1 MAAPQLRLEVSL
13 NLAGFRNEVRKLTQ
27 IAQSEF
33 NPLLK
38 VNVDTKDYR
47 AQLKALERIKP
58 VIKIEDSQ
66 LDAARARIGTLN
78 KSLAT
83 LRRATSTPIEIK
95 LKYTE
100 IGKPPSA
107 AAGQIGS
114 AVSGRVR
121 ADQAVAVLN
130 QKQAIAARNMLK
142 AADVPVSGLGKSR
155 SLEAYRKSII
165 DGMTN
170 AGKESIAGLTQA
182 LKDGQSAIGQ
192 AAKIVGQEGIRAI
205 KDTLGIASPSR
216 EFKKIGEAAGQGFE
230 QGLLSSMAD
239 AFDSLERQLG
249 TKLQRLKAQAIAGTS
264 GALTVSGRVSPVQVA
279 DVTPRD
285 YARIAGSGSRAALP
299 PGVDRSAETLQ
310 NFYRSL
316 DQIGIALASTVD
328 STERAA
334 DAFKTLR
341 NAIDSLINRAKV
353 LTGEQSL
360 QARLRPSSV
369 LGGMPLLTG
378 RAPSRALPML
388 SAAAQRPERFTSQ
401 EKLFKDF
408 LGRTIKAVVPESG
421 SAAIGRSLFGGTQFR
436 EIGNAMRRPQL
447 GAGIDTKVETVAVK
461 DLTIASRNIAAAT
474 NALKAQKLLPAAG
487 GTSASQMIRQA
498 LSGLPP
504 LKAPQIGAQNI
515 SPRGSLGQFPMAGMM
530 APSSPLGS
538 MGQFPMSGMMGRGSL
553 GQFPMSGMAYPSS
566 PLGRITP
573 QSSMFAGGGGGSPGG
588 GGPGG
593 GGPGGG
599 GGGPLGGMRLN
610 VPQLPGSG
618 VVRELGEEFGFAA
631 KQVLLFGTAYK
642 ALAFLQSFPGQ
653 VGEAVGA
660 LQSFRNTLKTVTPSA
675 AEFDKSSKFILSLVD
690 QYNVPLQSARD
701 GFAKL
706 YASMKPAG
714 FSGAEIRGLFEGVS
728 MGAATFGMSAD
739 KVDRVMYAFAQ
750 MASKGQ
756 VMSEELKGQLGDVL
770 PGALSLFA
778 RAADMSVQE
787 FGQAMEDG
795 AFKGEAM
802 RQLLVNVGATMKEEF
817 GKGAVGAAVTYQGVM
832 NRLQTTTVLFYEAFE
847 PAAVAFANTF
857 ILPIT
862 NGIRIVTDAFAQL
875 LTGQK
880 AITQGGSELAAR
892 MQPLIP
898 IFQGIGNNLR
908 QVATA
913 AFNTVKALLPVVQ
926 FLLQLAAS
934 PVIGFLAQMYASLLL
949 LNGAF
954 TLLGGRLL
962 IGVIAS
968 LAQTAIRMTALNA
981 ATVITN
987 GSLAGTQLQL
997 RMLSAGFAQTGAA
1010 ATGFAMTMRT
1020 AMMTTVVGAI
1030 VAAVAIGIAEFM
1042 RLRGVMASIEGR
1054 YKSLGDQARLM
1065 GEAGNV
1071 SGVQKITTQVKE
1083 QAQTYEDLAKA
1094 LNRAEKAGGF
1104 LKLDQKGRE
1113 LLKRTGQSGF
1123 DAGTGIITNEDANKI
1138 KDAIN
1143 RNREETK
1150 NLLGGVLPGQESKAR
1165 AEAAKLDAKLEKQKI
1180 DLSAGDGTGKPPK
1193 EQNLESYYSLQN
1205 QLADANTQA
1214 EIERIEAQFEHARA
1228 MVNAEYD
1235 LREAR
1240 ANSFQKKAIAF
1251 QREIFAITAD
1261 RDAALLKS
1269 RNKILAESGKV
1280 AGGAGGMGGG
1290 TAGAYLQGNIGP
1302 TSTGPHFDV
1311 KKMGGGYFPRN
1322 YLDQYVQV
1330 NGKPLSSGTT
1340 VPGGT
1345 FAAHQRRNSHGWD
1358 YAFGGG
1364 RQAATLTGGAEWMGG
1379 APTAHGEA
1387 RKFKLPTGE
1396 EFQFL
1401 HGKSEGIGERAGAP
1415 RPVAGS
1421 ERKRTVAE
1429 AKTQLSMNEMRA
1441 AAIEKEAEATK
1452 GLEIATA
1459 KYVQSIVPTSEQ
1471 QLQNQLL
1478 AQRIDLTRN
1487 SFSPEILEAQLAF
1500 AEQQI
1505 EATENIKLNE
1515 EAIKTLTAAQGDN
1528 SKQINA
1534 LTDAN
1539 NQLKANLPVSAIQ
1552 LYSKAINEQVLSL
1565 AQRNKT
1571 AMQDAADQE
1580 KVNGLIIG
1588 GMTRQAAEAK
1598 VTAENLRGNYKKA
1611 LEEATRQ
1618 VEIAAAAE
1626 EVLAAARRLGG
1637 KETEA
1642 QAAKYNALAQALKDA
1657 KKAKEDLEG
1666 QAPGVEGAATGT
1678 EAAAVPKT
1686 ASSYIA
1692 DGMSAAQEKLAELT
1706 NAGYQVVQAA
1716 NAIGDAFGTAFKG
1729 LVSGSMTAQE
1739 ALAGMFQ
1746 SIADH
1751 FADMVAQM
1759 IAEYL
1764 KMALIK
1770 GIMSIIGGAVGGGF
1784 TPLSN
1789 EQATS
1794 FNLNPGAMTG
1804 GTPWAFANG
1813 GIAPGG
1819 FTAFANGGMV
1829 TGPTMGLVGEGRY
1842 NEAIVPLPDGK
1853 SIPVDLGG
1861 ATGSQ
1866 ITSNIVV
1873 NVSSDGK
1880 TSSSGSGSD
1889 SAGLGRK
1896 LEGAVKQVIVDELR
1910 PGGLLAGRR

>member
-58 VIKIEDSQ
+58 VIKIEDRQ
-66 LDAARARIGTLN
+66 IDAARARIGTLH

-100 IGKPPSA
+100 IGKPPST
-107 AAGQIGS
+107 AAGQVGR
-114 AVSGRVR
+114 AVSGGVR
-121 ADQAVAVLN
+121 GSQALEGANRSELLNIRKMMSEAGMALGKITSLSKATASELRNSIIPAFTNSGEEAVNGLAAGL
-130 QKQAIAARNMLK
+130 KDSSSKIGKIAAK
-142 AADVPVSGLGKSR
+142 VGV
-155 SLEAYRKSII
+155 EAV
-165 DGMTN
+165 N
-170 AGKESIAGLTQA
+170 
-182 LKDGQSAIGQ
+182 
-192 AAKIVGQEGIRAI
+192 GIKGA
-205 KDTLGIASPSR
+205 LGIASPSR
-216 EFKKIGEAAGQGFE
+216 VFKQIGEFSVDGLELGFLN
-230 QGLLSSMAD
+230 GLKDFKGKSVAEIRKIVALLKLELAKVSEGGGIGGPSMG
-239 AFDSLERQLG
+239 SLRRQLVG
-249 TKLQRLKAQAIAGTS
+249 QRAYTS
-264 GALTVSGRVSPVQVA
+264 PIGPLPV
-279 DVTPRD
+279 
-285 YARIAGSGSRAALP
+285 GSREP
-299 PGVDRSAETLQ
+299 
-310 NFYRSL
+310 Y
-316 DQIGIALASTVD
+316 
-328 STERAA
+328 
-334 DAFKTLR
+334 
-341 NAIDSLINRAKV
+341 AK
-353 LTGEQSL
+353 
-360 QARLRPSSV
+360 
-369 LGGMPLLTG
+369 
-378 RAPSRALPML
+378 
-388 SAAAQRPERFTSQ
+388 
-401 EKLFKDF
+401 
-408 LGRTIKAVVPESG
+408 
-421 SAAIGRSLFGGTQFR
+421 GTR
-436 EIGNAMRRPQL
+436 
-447 GAGIDTKVETVAVK
+447 
-461 DLTIASRNIAAAT
+461 
-474 NALKAQKLLPAAG
+474 
-487 GTSASQMIRQA
+487 
-498 LSGLPP
+498 
-504 LKAPQIGAQNI
+504 
-515 SPRGSLGQFPMAGMM
+515 GQFGYSGYEPRMVSRPYTGGPRFPVEGMM
-530 APSSPLGS
+530 APRPEFGFASTGQSQPTGQAAGRSPENTILGAMGGYNPGVRSSA
-538 MGQFPMSGMMGRGSL
+538 MFPMGGMMG
-553 GQFPMSGMAYPSS
+553 PSS

-573 QSSMFAGGGGGSPGG
+573 QSSMFGGGGGGGGSGG
-588 GGPGG
+588 GGASPF
-593 GGPGGG
+593 
-599 GGGPLGGMRLN
+599 GGMRLN

-660 LQSFRNTLKTVTPSA
+660 LQSFRNTLKTVTPST
-675 AEFDKSSKFILSLVD
+675 AEFDKSNKFILSLVD

-728 MGAATFGMSAD
+728 MGVATFGMSAD

-778 RAADMSVQE
+778 KAADMSVQE

-898 IFQGIGNNLR
+898 IFQGIGDNLR

-1165 AEAAKLDAKLEKQKI
+1165 AEVAKLDAKLEKQKI
-1180 DLSAGDGTGKPPK
+1180 DLSAGDDTGKPPK
-1193 EQNLESYYSLQN
+1193 EQSLESYYSLQN

-1552 LYSKAINEQVLSL
+1552 LYSKSINEQVLLL
-1565 AQRNKT
+1565 AQRNDAAKK
-1571 AMQDAADQE
+1571 DAADQE
-1580 KVNGLIIG
+1580 RISDLIIG
-1588 GMTRQAAEAK
+1588 GMSRQAAEAK
-1598 VTAENLRGNYKKA
+1598 LTADNLKNNYKKA

-1618 VEIAAAAE
+1618 VDIAAAAE
-1626 EVLAAARRLGG
+1626 EAFAITKRMSGTL
-1637 KETEA
+1637 TEA
-1642 QAAKYNALAQALKDA
+1642 QTAQYNALADALK
-1657 KKAKEDLEG
+1657 KAREERERLEG
-1666 QAPGVEGAATGT
+1666 MAPAVESTATGI
-1678 EAAAVPKT
+1678 ESIGAPKT
-1686 ASSYIA
+1686 AKSYIA
-1692 DGMSAAQEKLAELT
+1692 DAKDETQQELDQLT
-1706 NAGYQVVQAA
+1706 NWGYQVAEGGK
-1716 NAIGDAFGTAFKG
+1716 AIGSAFGQAFKDI
-1729 LVSGSMTAQE
+1729 VSGSVSARE
-1739 ALAGMFQ
+1739 ALANMMQ

-1751 FADMVAQM
+1751 FLDMAAQIIAKQITM
-1759 IAEYL
+1759 IIY
-1764 KMALIK
+1764 
-1770 GIMSIIGGAVGGGF
+1770 GTIMKVLGLTAGASSAGGGLSSGFDAGGASALPTDAGGWSQSF
-1784 TPLSN
+1784 
-1789 EQATS
+1789 ATS
-1794 FNLNPGAMTG
+1794 LK
-1804 GTPWAFANG
+1804 FANG
-1813 GIAPGG
+1813 GIAAGG

-1829 TGPTMGLVGEGRY
+1829 TGPTMGLVGEGKY

-1853 SIPVDLGG
+1853 SIPVQM
-1861 ATGSQ
+1861 TGSSGGGSLRDAMNSNSVTNSSPVLNMSFQ
-1866 ITSNIVV
+1866 STSINGVEY
-1873 NVSSDGK
+1873 VSRDQLESAMAETRRNATRDGAK
-1880 TSSSGSGSD
+1880 RGMTMTLDRIQNSSSTR
-1889 SAGLGRK
+1889 RK
-1896 LEGAVKQVIVDELR
+1896 VGI
-1910 PGGLLAGRR
+1910 